1 MHRAR
6 AADGPLVAIKLLA
19 PSAELDDAAARA
31 RIERE
36 IRALGELAHPHL
48 IPLLDSG
55 VDDELGP
62 YLVTPL
68 VTGQSL
74 RALVAGARLC
84 PEGALLLAAPL
95 ASALAAMH
103 RAGLVHR
110 DVKPENALAQPDG
123 QLLLCDLGLALGA
136 GDTRYTE
143 EGAVVGSVPYMA
155 PEQVEGR
162 GVGPAVDVWAMGVLI
177 YEWIAG
183 ARPFARD
190 RPAEEAAAILVGSF
204 APLSAA
210 DRRVSEALSAL
221 VGRCL
226 AADPAARPAMDE
238 LAAALAAMIDWT
250 DGDGIAAERAALV
263 ADPVG
268 YQERIA
274 RFRVARVE
282 REAREAMAAGR
293 AFVALRQ
300 IDRGLAYVPDDP
312 ALRALSEQAEA
323 SEAPAAAP
331 AAAVRSRRG
340 LVFAALAALVL
351 IVGAAV
357 VLAVVGRGDDTQQ
370 SGGFSLPSGS
380 QVTVTRSAPTADD
393 QQAMKVVGSFVNLFE
408 RGLDVQ
414 EEEQRRARLAA
425 ANQSAPA
432 TGEALAELT
441 PLAPADL
448 ANDAPAGDLSSLTAT
463 GGAPLV
469 PDGVLGGA
477 DADKTMADFDRRVAD
492 VPSDVDTA
500 VARAMVYL
508 AAGKTDAGLEMLDQL
523 ERTHPESAAVWR
535 TRGFVDLRRGRF
547 DDADRALGRA
557 IELDPDDGQ
566 SLRNRGILRNRQG
579 HIRDA
584 YLDLRRALSI
594 SPGDVQARRELAA
607 IYRGAGHPADAEAL
621 RRR

>member
-1 MHRAR
+1 VHRAR
-6 AADGPLVAIKLLA
+6 GADGQLVAVKLLA

-36 IRALGELAHPHL
+36 IRALRELAHPHL

-55 VDDELGP
+55 ADDELGP

-123 QLLLCDLGLALGA
+123 QLLVCDLGLALGT

-162 GVGPAVDVWAMGVLI
+162 GVGAAVDVWAMGVLI
-177 YEWIAG
+177 YEWITG

-210 DRRVSEALSAL
+210 DRRVSEALSGL

-226 AADPAARPAMDE
+226 SADPSARPEMDE
-238 LAAALAAMIDWT
+238 LAAQLEAMIDWT
-250 DGDGIAAERAALV
+250 DDDGTAAERAALV
-263 ADPVG
+263 SDPSG
-268 YQERIA
+268 YQVRVA

-300 IDRGLAYVPDDP
+300 IDRGLAYAPDDP

-323 SEAPAAAP
+323 SEAPAQLPVTP
-331 AAAVRSRRG
+331 AHSRRG
-340 LVFAALAALVL
+340 LIIAALAALVL

-357 VLAVVGRGDDTQQ
+357 VLALVGHGDAQPR
-370 SGGFSLPSGS
+370 GGFSLPTRT
-380 QVTVTRSAPTADD
+380 QVTAEHSAPGANDE
-393 QQAMKVVGSFVNLFE
+393 QAMQMVGAFVDLFQ

-414 EEEQRRARLAA
+414 QEEQRRARLAA
-425 ANQSAPA
+425 ANPSAPA
-432 TGEALAELT
+432 AAEALIGLT
-441 PLAPADL
+441 ALAPVDL
-448 ANDAPAGDLSSLTAT
+448 ANDAPAGELSSLTAT
-463 GGAPLV
+463 NGAPLV
-469 PDGVLGGA
+469 PSSVLGGA
-477 DADKTMADFDRRVAD
+477 DADATMADFDRRVAD

-508 AAGKTDAGLEMLDQL
+508 AAGKTDAGLGMLDEL

-557 IELDPDDGQ
+557 IELDPEDAQ
-566 SLRNRGILRNRQG
+566 SLRNRGILRHRQG
-579 HIRDA
+579 HVRDA
-584 YLDLRRALSI
+584 YLDLRRALAV
-594 SPGDVQARRELAA
+594 SPGDLQARRELAA
-607 IYRGAGHPADAEAL
+607 IYRNAGRPADAAAL
-621 RRR
+621 LR